1 LLVLISETYVYG
13 LAALNI
19 RSCSGVDQPFYTV
32 LPDHYDCMAR
42 FNGTKLRKY
51 VAQENLVADVPSA
64 ERRVVHDHIQHYF
77 DGGYDAQV
85 NKQQKNVVTVVA
97 AVEVYLSARV
107 VVILNKRM
115 CMCEPSSVKNQT

>member
-1 LLVLISETYVYG
+1 MCVPAVVHTKQP
-13 LAALNI
+13 
-19 RSCSGVDQPFYTV
+19 CSGVDQPFYTV

-85 NKQQKNVVTVVA
+85 TANRAVLCCAVCVIVA
-97 AVEVYLSARV
+97 EHCV
-107 VVILNKRM
+107 
-115 CMCEPSSVKNQT
+115 